1 MTRSLVLWVPHWPV
15 VAAQWHEDVAEARV
29 GYPVAVV
36 HGGVV
41 LECSTEASQA
51 GVRRGM
57 KRREAQIRCPDIV
70 LVANSPDRD
79 RAVFNQIII
88 RLQNTVPYHTLV
100 SPGMLA
106 FGARGLTRFYR
117 NEELAAQALKNSLNS
132 PGNPLDVRVG
142 VADDLFS
149 AVMAAT
155 HTESTRPIRRIEPGS
170 SPAFLA
176 ELPVEVL
183 EESYVV
189 SLLTRLGIVTLG
201 QCVALGADALR
212 QRFGA
217 VGERIYQ
224 LASGQDHSAL
234 NPQDAPLDASQLVE
248 LPDAHYLIDQVAF
261 AIRVAT
267 EEYLNRLSAA
277 GVVCT
282 RVRITVNFD
291 NAQCNTRVW
300 LHPRFFS
307 PGELVDRVR
316 WQLEQRARDEARE
329 HEYPPGVVSVH
340 YEALSPEDRHSHEP
354 GLWGKGADTRAHH
367 VFSRVQSIVGAN
379 GVLTARTKASRFPGA
394 THVLTAWGEKILENT
409 DQGPLPGAL
418 PKPFPGT
425 VFSHPR
431 EVLLCDSVGRSVTV
445 HNAALSYAPARLVL
459 GQRERILISWAGPW
473 PVSERWW
480 DARHARYAH
489 RVQVLDEHGIGWLL
503 TTAGGNVWRLEARY
517 D

>member
-1 MTRSLVLWVPHWPV
+1 MKRSLVLWVPGWPV
-15 VAAQWHEDVAEARV
+15 VAAQWHDDVVEARV
-29 GYPVAVV
+29 GHPVAIV

-41 LECSTEASQA
+41 LECSPEALDA
-51 GVRRGM
+51 GVRKGI
-57 KRREAQIRCPDIV
+57 KRREAQMRCSDIV
-70 LVANSPDRD
+70 LVAHSPDRD
-79 RAVFNQIII
+79 RAVFNQVII
-88 RLQNTVPYHTLV
+88 RLQNTVPHHTLV

-106 FGARGLTRFYR
+106 FGARGLARFYR
-117 NEELAAQALKNSLNS
+117 DEELAAQALRDALNS
-132 PGNPLDVRVG
+132 AERPLDVRIG

-155 HTESTRPIRRIEPGS
+155 HTEPTKPVRRIEPGD

-176 ELPVEVL
+176 ALPVGVL
-183 EESYVV
+183 EDSHVV
-189 SLLTRLGIVTLG
+189 PLLTRLGVATLG

-224 LASGQDHSAL
+224 LASGHDHSAL
-234 NPQDAPLDASQLVE
+234 NPRGAPLDAAQLLE
-248 LPDAHYLIDQVAF
+248 LPDPHHVIDQVAF

-267 EEYLNRLSAA
+267 EEYLTRLNAA

-282 RVRITVNFD
+282 KVRITVGFD
-291 NAQCNTRVW
+291 DAQHNIRVW

-316 WQLEQRARDEARE
+316 WQLEQRARDNPQE

-340 YEALSPEDRHSHEP
+340 YEALSPEDKDAHEP
-354 GLWGKGADTRAHH
+354 GLWGQGPDTRVHH
-367 VFSRVQSIVGAN
+367 VFSRVQSIVGAD
-379 GVLTARTKASRFPGA
+379 GVLTASTQASRFPGA
-394 THVLTAWGEKILENT
+394 THVLTTWGEKTPENI

-431 EVLLCDSVGRSVTV
+431 EVLLCDGVGLSVTV
-445 HNAALSYAPARLVL
+445 QNDALSGIPQRLVL
-459 GQRERILISWAGPW
+459 GQRERVLISWAGPW

-489 RVQVLDEHGIGWLL
+489 RVQVLDEQGIGWLL
-503 TTAGGNVWRLEARY
+503 TSAEGDVWHLEARY